1 MLADRAVQCSPPNR
15 TSSTT
20 WLTMTEMTL
29 TIVYRTIF
37 LPWGER
43 ARSFRPDGERS
54 IRSIVP
60 TAPARPTNRAAEGQ
74 DAGRYG
80 APTFVPV
87 RPRGCPQGFG
97 RPA

>member
-1 MLADRAVQCSPPNR
+1 MFADRAVQCSPPNR

-29 TIVYRTIF
+29 TIVYRNIF

-43 ARSFRPDGERS
+43 ASSFRPDGERS

-60 TAPARPTNRAAEGQ
+60 TGRFRPTNRAAERQDVRRYRAPRPRAEGQ
-74 DAGRYG
+74 DARRYG
-80 APTFVPV
+80 APTF
-87 RPRGCPQGFG
+87 
-97 RPA
+97 